1 MAVFSRLVP
10 LVFVIFKFLGK
21 VIPGT
26 KDKVSVDAFINISS
40 GQ

>member
-10 LVFVIFKFLGK
+10 LVFVIFKFLGR

-26 KDKVSVDAFINISS
+26 KDKVSVDAYTKIAS